1 MVIDG
6 QQRAHRIVKNYVA
19 MESIARCWRPRVPNG
34 DVIVDMVIDLNEY
47 AKLLSSFGYQ

>member
-1 MVIDG
+1 MVEIRG
-6 QQRAHRIVKNYVA
+6 
-19 MESIARCWRPRVPNG
+19 PNG